1 MENII
6 FILSAF
12 LVLCLFLLLRQR
24 KKLKVHIAVNKE
36 NEKINAELENTIL
49 AQQQKSQLLES
60 QILGQK
66 NALDGLQKQAK
77 DAANVFYE
85 QSMETASAELI
96 HSLEKAS
103 QNYEQASL
111 DFQKSYLKL
120 MEDAVSDLNETLIQK
135 QEEVKSITEELYT
148 IRNTRAALIEAQL
161 REKRIAE
168 QADFYR
174 LHIDPIEQEDIF
186 LLEKVKEKLNKPR
199 ILAMLIW
206 QTYYQKQ
213 MNTLAA
219 SVLGDKIVTGIY
231 KITNIET
238 TECYIG
244 QAVNIAQ
251 RWKDHAKCGLGID
264 TPAGN
269 KLYKAMQK
277 FGLTKFTW
285 ELLEE
290 CPATELNA
298 KEAAYIELYKSVDF
312 GYNSLKGNKS

>member
-1 MENII
+1 MENVI
-6 FILSAF
+6 FILSAV
-12 LVLCLFLLLRQR
+12 LALCLFLLLRQR

-60 QILGQK
+60 QISGQMNALNGLQEQAK
-66 NALDGLQKQAK
+66 NAAD
-77 DAANVFYE
+77 VFYE
-85 QSMETASAELI
+85 QSMEAASAELI

-111 DFQKSYLKL
+111 DFQNSYLKV
-120 MEDAVSDLNETLIQK
+120 MEDAVSDLNETLTQK
-135 QEEVKSITEELYT
+135 QAEVKSVTEELYT
-148 IRNTRAALIEAQL
+148 IRNTRAALIEAHL

-174 LHIDPIEQEDIF
+174 LHIDPMEQEDIF

-219 SVLGDKIVTGIY
+219 SILGDKVVTGIY

-244 QAVNIAQ
+244 QAVNVAQ

-290 CPATELNA
+290 CPAAELNA

>member
-1 MENII
+1 MEKVIL
-6 FILSAF
+6 ILSVLLA
-12 LVLCLFLLLRQR
+12 LCLFLLLRQR
-24 KKLKVHIAVNKE
+24 KKLKVHIVVNEE
-36 NEKINAELENTIL
+36 NEKINAQLESSIL
-49 AQQQKSQLLES
+49 AQQQQSQLLES
-60 QILGQK
+60 QIVGQMNALNGLQEQAK
-66 NALDGLQKQAK
+66 NAADI
-77 DAANVFYE
+77 FYE
-85 QSMETASAELI
+85 QSMETASAELV
-96 HSLEKAS
+96 SALEKAGL
-103 QNYEQASL
+103 NYEQASL

-120 MEDAVSDLNETLIQK
+120 MEDAVSELNQTFTEK
-135 QEEVKSITEELYT
+135 QTEIKKINEELYT
-148 IRNTRAALIEAQL
+148 MRNTRAALIEAQL

-213 MNTLAA
+213 MSTLAA
-219 SVLGDKIVTGIY
+219 SILGDKVVTGIY

-244 QAVNIAQ
+244 QAVNVAQ

-277 FGLTKFTW
+277 FGLTNFTW

-290 CPATELNA
+290 CPAAELNA

>member
-1 MENII
+1 MENVI

-12 LVLCLFLLLRQR
+12 IVLCLFLLLRQR
-24 KKLKVHIAVNKE
+24 KKLKVHIAVNEE
-36 NEKINAELENTIL
+36 NKKINAELENTIL

-60 QILGQK
+60 KISGQMNALNGLQEQAK
-66 NALDGLQKQAK
+66 NAAD
-77 DAANVFYE
+77 VFYE

-111 DFQKSYLKL
+111 DFQNSYLKL
-120 MEDAVSDLNETLIQK
+120 MEEAVSDLNETLTQK
-135 QEEVKSITEELYT
+135 QAEVKSVTEELYT

-213 MNTLAA
+213 MSALAA
-219 SVLGDKIVTGIY
+219 SILGDKVITGIY

-244 QAVNIAQ
+244 QAVNVAQ

-264 TPAGN
+264 APAGN

>member
-1 MENII
+1 MENVI

-12 LVLCLFLLLRQR
+12 IVLCLFILLRQR
-24 KKLKVHIAVNKE
+24 KKLKVHIAVNEE
-36 NEKINAELENTIL
+36 NKKINAELENTIL

-60 QILGQK
+60 KISGQMNALNGLQEQAK
-66 NALDGLQKQAK
+66 NAAD
-77 DAANVFYE
+77 VFYE

-111 DFQKSYLKL
+111 DFQNSYLKL
-120 MEDAVSDLNETLIQK
+120 MEEAVSDLNETLTQK
-135 QEEVKSITEELYT
+135 QAEVKSVTEELYT

-213 MNTLAA
+213 MSALAA
-219 SVLGDKIVTGIY
+219 SILGDKVITGIY

-244 QAVNIAQ
+244 QAVNVAQ

-264 TPAGN
+264 APAGN

>member
-1 MENII
+1 MENVI
-6 FILSAF
+6 FILSVVLA
-12 LVLCLFLLLRQR
+12 LCLFLLLRQR

-60 QILGQK
+60 QISGQMNALNGLQEQAK
-66 NALDGLQKQAK
+66 NAAD
-77 DAANVFYE
+77 VFYE

-103 QNYEQASL
+103 KNYEQASL
-111 DFQKSYLKL
+111 DFQSSYLKL
-120 MEDAVSDLNETLIQK
+120 MEDAVSDLDETLTQK
-135 QEEVKSITEELYT
+135 QAEVKSVTEELYT

-213 MNTLAA
+213 MSTLAA
-219 SVLGDKIVTGIY
+219 SILGDKVVTGIY

-244 QAVNIAQ
+244 QAVNVAQ

-290 CPATELNA
+290 CPAAELNA